1 MVKNIIKSYFIIC
14 LIGVMTGFITI
25 RQSFGQTA
33 KNEPNELNP
42 AKAKERP
49 IIIWHRSGERTGTT
63 ALETVL
69 SSGLITHVNVSYR
82 SRSDGAWNSNR
93 SIRRA
98 IEIVKKSD
106 AKLIWCRGL
115 WAWYKIENARYSDLF
130 DSNHYIREIQN
141 VKAEAK
147 AMGADFT
154 ALDTEPYGN
163 SPMRPYM
170 VISGKR
176 TPFLSNKQ
184 HQQLKRVIRKVI
196 QTTGKVDFIWPAGW
210 WGYPGHNHPYDV
222 LARLGKLRMA
232 ENTYYDNMR
241 AINAIKYPYEI
252 FGMYVRMSK
261 ENKDR
266 PSIPYF
272 LVPEIF
278 ERSQLW
284 SNRKGVFIYTKRA
297 ESLAVA
303 KELVAYSKTLPFR
316 DSAKSSEPNRP

>member
-1 MVKNIIKSYFIIC
+1 MVKNLIKSYFIIC
-14 LIGVMTGFITI
+14 LIGVMAGFITT
-25 RQSFGQTA
+25 RQTFGESA
-33 KNEPNELNP
+33 KNEPNELNL

-69 SSGLITHVNVSYR
+69 SSGLITHVNISYR

-106 AKLIWCRGL
+106 AKLIWCRGFGGC
-115 WAWYKIENARYSDLF
+115 YKIENARYSDLF

-141 VKAEAK
+141 IKAEAK

-170 VISGKR
+170 VISGKL

-196 QTTGKVDFIWPAGW
+196 RTTGKVDFIAPAGF
-210 WGYPGHNHPYDV
+210 WGYPGHNHPYDI
-222 LARLGKLRMA
+222 LATLGKLRIA
-232 ENTYYDNMR
+232 ENTYYDNAR
-241 AINAIKYPYEI
+241 QRNAIKYPYEI
-252 FGMYVRMSK
+252 FGAYLNTTKRNDNSPH
-261 ENKDR
+261 NL
-266 PSIPYF
+266 YF
-272 LVPEIF
+272 LTSEIF
-278 ERSQLW
+278 ERSELW

-303 KELVAYSKTLPFR
+303 KELAAYSKTLPFR
-316 DSAKSSEPNRP
+316 DSAKPSEPSRR